1 MTSDFYFT
9 ATSWFPGN
17 VCVQSSGGGGWGW
30 GYGPASQDLALLDRT
45 GPFPACAV
53 AFVWF
58 HFRLFIMGKR
68 RHIVLSY
75 IAPQV
80 FPLLVTEYNLS
91 FWCEV
96 LLLGD
101 AIFFWFF
108 CYIHLVCLE
117 SFLLHVRC
125 RCFHKKKEERIS
137 KFLVQLLLQISKWEF
152 CRNL

>member
-1 MTSDFYFT
+1 MELFLTQPTHIFAD
-9 ATSWFPGN
+9 
-17 VCVQSSGGGGWGW
+17 VICGWS
-30 GYGPASQDLALLDRT
+30 AALLDRT

-80 FPLLVTEYNLS
+80 FFPFGHGVQFVFLMRSPTFGWRHL
-91 FWCEV
+91 
-96 LLLGD
+96 
-101 AIFFWFF
+101 FFYFF
-108 CYIHLVCLE
+108 ATYIHLVCLE